1 MMKHLVFKR
10 VTTESEAEVLRTVRN
25 ACRDFMTR
33 NTEEISPEQQREWFK
48 KNFKKYE
55 LYLAYVVESGVII
68 LEAGYG
74 LIHLNENE
82 YLLSG
87 GLLPLYRDKGLGSN
101 LFKFLI
107 DNCNKQLPIRLEV
120 LKTNTRAFK
129 TYERLNFVVTGET
142 DKIYLME
149 YNYDSVI

>member
-1 MMKHLVFKR
+1 MTPHLVFKR
-10 VTTESEAEVLRTVRN
+10 VTTENEAEILRMVRN
-25 ACRDFMTR
+25 ACRTFMTR

-48 KNFKKYE
+48 KSYKKYE
-55 LYLAYVVESGVII
+55 LYLVYAIEHGVVI

-74 LIHLNENE
+74 LIHLNEDE

-87 GLLPLYRDKGLGSN
+87 GLLPSYRDKGLGTN

-120 LKTNTRAFK
+120 LKSNLRALK
-129 TYERLNFVVTGET
+129 TYERLNFTITGENE
-142 DKIYLME
+142 KVYFME
-149 YNYDSVI
+149 YQYDSCI